1 MYINDGWLS
10 QRVDCRRVPHHD
22 GIAVRNLETRPLTP
36 ERVAQAFPLIQ
47 TVLPAVTLEEW
58 RDFALPL
65 ASQAGQATSGVV
77 TVFSEQ
83 DFIVGLCCYRV
94 EKNLHH
100 GAVLMADPFVALDL
114 LGLKAV
120 ASALADAIESLAREW
135 HCTAIHTSL
144 PATGA
149 KGAENWLVRNL
160 RSRGHRVES
169 LRMCK
174 LLANSS

>member
-1 MYINDGWLS
+1 M
-10 QRVDCRRVPHHD
+10 
-22 GIAVRNLETRPLTP
+22 RNLETRPLTP

-47 TVLPAVTLEEW
+47 TALPAVTLEEW

-65 ASQAGQATSGVV
+65 VSPAGQATSGVV
-77 TVFSEQ
+77 TVLSEQ

-100 GAVLMADPFVALDL
+100 GAVLMADPFLALDL
-114 LGLKAV
+114 LDLKAV

-144 PATGA
+144 PATGV

-160 RSRGHRVES
+160 RGRGHQVES

-174 LLANSS
+174 LLASSP